1 VIFVD
6 EVGVREGVEVEE
18 SEEREFEGDERVLN
32 GDGELLRLDVI
43 YERKEESQ

>member
-1 VIFVD
+1 MVLVD
-6 EVGVREGVEVEE
+6 EIGVGEGVEMEE

-32 GDGELLRLDVI
+32 GDRELLRLDVI